1 MTTHMYDNQTVKQLI
16 HHRDQILQILR
27 QKGYRITNQRKIIID
42 VILKKDCSS
51 CKEIFYQANA
61 IDPTIG
67 IATVYRMIKTL
78 EEIEAIDRK
87 NMYTIDYGA
96 KLEWNKELFLY
107 LKSKKVLQMSM
118 KEWKIVMEEG
128 LRARG
133 YLYMD
138 EIENVVVK
146 RK

>member
-1 MTTHMYDNQTVKQLI
+1 MTTHMYDNQAVKQLI

-27 QKGYRITNQRKIIID
+27 QRGFRITNQRKIIID
-42 VILKKDCSS
+42 VILKKDCAS
-51 CKEIFYQANA
+51 CKEIYYQANA
-61 IDPTIG
+61 IDSTIG

-78 EEIEAIDRK
+78 EDIEAIDRK
-87 NMYTIDYGA
+87 NMYTIGYDA

-107 LKSKKVLQMSM
+107 LKSKKVIQMSM
-118 KEWKIVMEEG
+118 KEWKSVMEEG